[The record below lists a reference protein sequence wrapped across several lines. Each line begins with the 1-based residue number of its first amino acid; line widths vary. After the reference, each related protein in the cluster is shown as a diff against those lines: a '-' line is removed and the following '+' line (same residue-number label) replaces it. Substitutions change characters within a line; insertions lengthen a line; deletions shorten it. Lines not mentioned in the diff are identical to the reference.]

1 MTDADPRDAEPVP
14 APPFQEEPSTTGV
27 VVADADDDADDDDE
41 GAPAPADQQTA
52 LQDAVD
58 RGEAEGSAAA
68 GA

>member
-1 MTDADPRDAEPVP
+1 MTDADPRSAEPVA
-14 APPFQEEPSTTGV
+14 APPLDEEPSTTGV
-27 VVADADDDADDDDE
+27 VVADDDGDPSG
-41 GAPAPADQQTA
+41 GAPPADQQTA